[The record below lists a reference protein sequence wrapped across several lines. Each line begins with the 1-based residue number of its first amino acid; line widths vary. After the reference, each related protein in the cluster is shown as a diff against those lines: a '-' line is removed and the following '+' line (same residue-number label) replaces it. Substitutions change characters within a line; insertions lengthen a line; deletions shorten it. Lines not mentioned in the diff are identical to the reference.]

1 MNSLHRPL
9 YALVLTII
17 MALGCAQQSHAGTVL
32 PELENKYL
40 SLVMPSVSAIEKDH
54 WYVMYNVGRKGFLCD
69 DESKLHI
76 TTAPP
81 AADAMKYLV
90 RITDVNGHQVVQTG
104 LGRYF
109 KYLSTSNNS
118 GTTTSAGS
126 NNDFTYGTID
136 EGYFWLKDKNGMV
149 LDANALGS
157 AIDANATVA
166 GWGKDTPTSTT
177 GNNSWMF
184 FNIEFID
191 ASDEMADVPYAFG
204 NFSFQSVY
212 DSKYLY
218 YDNNNLGLSEDEKTS
233 SVLLAIDGTWKLGV
247 AEGSGQKTNIH
258 IGTSG
263 KFSAGPASPISL
275 YRVSEVDNVGFIYN
289 KATSI
294 IDGATYLIV
303 GNHEGSDYALL
314 DIIDKAGTADQR
326 MLSSKVVFTPAGS
339 EEEQSS
345 GFTATFSGTN
355 AAEVTR
361 HHWQFHYGESLIQD
375 PFVYSVGETG
385 GASGSGKPL
394 LTIACVSDIHTQEGW
409 LCNTT
414 WADQENGYYKAKE
427 IKDLRVRESLGEAV
441 KALQKENVD
450 VLIVGGDCQSDATI
464 DEEHWREIRRL
475 MATSL
480 RSVKTD
486 AEGTPGV
493 DDIPV
498 LYVNGN
504 HEYEVASNWGG
515 NGKGYYNWRYTRPF
529 NAGEYYD
536 FPMLSDVGTLAAGY
550 DCFYENAPNDALLTT
565 KKTMPVLA
573 AYHYNIKGFDFVVL
587 NCGKHLF
594 HNANNYSYS
603 DESVEWVANKL
614 QQIYANDPTHT
625 KPVFFALH
633 IPFGDSNSV
642 NTNEDKGMS
651 YFDSTHR
658 LKEVL
663 AQYPGLVMLYGH
675 DHGQDL
681 AYIRSKTSQR
691 VTRYDTHGHVMAT
704 ADGVDT
710 FDKNITTGE
719 PMKVTDYKGQSVY
732 FHPYSTKQTTTLGV
746 KGTYDASNASATR
759 TLALLDTPSACT
771 IFPESNNAISLRL
784 GDGSQHLVFNN
795 GFGISSNEHQALRLL
810 HVTIDDT
817 NFTVEPVQ
825 KAEEGELYLIAS
837 IPTTADGPCT
847 IYKVG
852 ATRSLTPANT
862 YSVTALSTYFWRAEL
877 PEAAEPSFVS
887 SFMGSMRY
895 YNNSNGEPANSSYNG
910 RKLIQGLI
918 IYVYPDR
925 IVFNMKNFR
934 NNAGA
939 RVRNELAPYVVKR
952 PTPECADNAIV
963 HHNASGAYYRRVDD
977 LAQLSDKSVCILV
990 DEARSRS
997 IGLISNATGKFQAVT
1012 VTANDGV
1019 VEASRNASECE
1030 FVVEKKPDGAP
1041 LLPNDATTW
1050 YIRTHEGYIKSA
1062 DSKIL
1067 HRQQSA
1073 NFYTSNPLC
1082 NEVLKAAIV
1091 PWTFSMD
1098 AEGVVNVE
1106 SRDLGLLKK
1115 YAANMT
1121 TGTFRLYQKV
1131 VPAQID
1137 AASGMQAFY
1146 AEHALQMPDGVE
1158 AYTVDGLN
1166 DDGTLHFVRQTT
1178 KVPAKTGIV
1187 LRATKPAE
1195 EGGLKFELPVLDDRY
1210 APRLDNYLLG
1220 TLADVTTTP
1229 PMGADATD
1237 DYCYYIF
1244 VGASFI
1250 TTQGD
1255 ACPFINHA
1263 RSAYLALPFELAKNY
1278 KSGNI
1283 SKLLDAAE
1291 VNGIKDVIVPSAVG
1305 TNDAIYNVA
1314 GQRITT
1320 PSRPGIYI
1328 VGGKKM
1334 IVR

>member
-9 YALVLTII
+9 YALVLTLI
-17 MALGCAQQSHAGTVL
+17 MALGCAQKSLAASVP

-40 SLVMPSVSAIEKDH
+40 SLVMPNVAAIEKDH

-69 DESKLHI
+69 DESRLHI

-90 RITDVNGHQVVQTG
+90 RITDVNGKQVVQTG
-104 LGRYF
+104 IGRYF
-109 KYLSTSNNS
+109 KYLSTSNNGGS
-118 GTTTSAGS
+118 TTAVS
-126 NNDFTYGTID
+126 NSNVYTYGTIAD
-136 EGYFWLKDKNGMV
+136 GYFWLKDYNGTV

-157 AIDANATVA
+157 ALDASSTVA
-166 GWGKDTPTSTT
+166 GWGKDTPTETT

-184 FNIEFID
+184 FDVELID
-191 ASDEMADVPYAFG
+191 ASDEMTDVPYSFG

-218 YDNNNLGLSEDEKTS
+218 YDSNNLGLSEEEKTS
-233 SVLLAIDGTWKLGV
+233 SALLCVDGTWTIGV

-258 IGTSG
+258 IGTAG

-275 YRVSEVDNVGFIYN
+275 YRVSEVDNIGFVYN

-314 DIIDKAGTADQR
+314 DIIDKGGTADQR
-326 MLSSKVVFTPAGS
+326 MLSSKVVFSPAGS
-339 EEEQSS
+339 EEEQSN

-355 AAEVTR
+355 VDDVTR
-361 HHWQFHYGESLIQD
+361 HHWRFHYGESLIQD

-409 LCNTT
+409 LCNTS
-414 WADQENGYYKAKE
+414 WADKENAYYKTKE

-450 VLIVGGDCQSDATI
+450 VLIVGGDCQSDATV

-480 RSVKTD
+480 RNVKND
-486 AEGTPGV
+486 AKGNPGV

-504 HEYEVASNWGG
+504 HEYEVASTWGA
-515 NGKGYYNWRYTRPF
+515 NGKGYYNWRHTRPF
-529 NAGEYYD
+529 NAGEYYE
-536 FPMLSDVGTLAAGY
+536 FPMLSDVGTLAADY
-550 DCFYENAPNDALLTT
+550 DCFYEDAPNDALLTT

-603 DESVEWVANKL
+603 DESVEWVASKL
-614 QQIYANDPTHT
+614 QQIYADDPTHT

-642 NTNEDKGMS
+642 NTSEDKGMS
-651 YFDSTHR
+651 YYDSTHR
-658 LKEVL
+658 LKQVL

-704 ADGVDT
+704 VDGIDT

-746 KGTYDASNASATR
+746 KGTYLAASAAPQR
-759 TLALLDTPSACT
+759 TLAHLNTLSACT
-771 IFPESNNAISLRL
+771 IYPEPDGAISLRL
-784 GDGSQHLVFNN
+784 GDGSQHLAFNN
-795 GFGISSNEHQALRLL
+795 GFGLSSAEHLKLFLYR
-810 HVTIDDT
+810 VDIDGD
-817 NFTVEPVQ
+817 NFTITRVQ
-825 KAEEGELYLIAS
+825 EAENDKLYLIAS
-837 IPTTADGPCT
+837 ATSVYRVGGTKTLPAAD
-847 IYKVG
+847 
-852 ATRSLTPANT
+852 T
-862 YSVTALSTYFWRAEL
+862 YSVDTYNQFFWRAEL
-877 PEAAEPSFVS
+877 PEAAQPSFVS

-895 YNNSNGEPANSSYNG
+895 YNNSNGEPANSSLNG

-1195 EGGLKFELPVLDDRY
+1195 EGYLKFELPVLDDRY

-1291 VNGIKDVIVPSAVG
+1291 VNGIKDVIVPSTVG